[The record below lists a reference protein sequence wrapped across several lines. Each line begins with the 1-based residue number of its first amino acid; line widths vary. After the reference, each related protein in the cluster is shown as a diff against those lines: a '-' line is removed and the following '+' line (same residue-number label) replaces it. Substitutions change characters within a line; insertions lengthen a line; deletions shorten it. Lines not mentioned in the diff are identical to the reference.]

1 MKEEI
6 KIQQEVNQKAFSHLP
21 PDLRAELE
29 GHPAGSYVRAE
40 VEGIPYE
47 FIEYSDSSYPIIIGG
62 LNPQEDVIG
71 FVQARIKKHR
81 WHKKILKSNDPLI
94 ISLGWRR
101 FQTQPV
107 YTIKDINDRNRYL
120 KYTPEFM
127 HCIVNFYG
135 PITPPNTGFVAF
147 QSVQGN
153 QSSFRIGATGVVLG
167 LNKSFNIVK
176 KLKLVGYPYQVKK
189 IQLL

>member
-1 MKEEI
+1 VLSGVPAEF
-6 KIQQEVNQKAFSHLP
+6 VNNYDRRFPLI
-21 PDLRAELE
+21 L
-29 GHPAGSYVRAE
+29 
-40 VEGIPYE
+40 
-47 FIEYSDSSYPIIIGG
+47 GG
-62 LNPQEDVIG
+62 LLPNEQNLG
-71 FVQARIKKHR
+71 FIQARIKKHR
-81 WHKKILKSNDPLI
+81 WHKKILKANDPLI

-101 FQTQPV
+101 FQTQPI

-153 QSSFRIGATGVVLG
+153 QSSFRISATGVVLG
-167 LNKSFNIVK
+167 LDKSFNIVK

-189 IQLL
+189 KYCFYKKYVQF